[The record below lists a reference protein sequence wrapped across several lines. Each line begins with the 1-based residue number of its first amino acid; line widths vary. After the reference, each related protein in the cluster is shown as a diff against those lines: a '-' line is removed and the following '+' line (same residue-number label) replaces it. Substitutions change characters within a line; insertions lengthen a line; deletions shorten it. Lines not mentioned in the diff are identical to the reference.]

1 MIGLINKIIPFSS
14 VDGPGNRTA
23 IFLQGCNFN
32 CIYCHNPETIKV
44 CSNCGLCINK
54 CPTKA
59 LDIKDGVIVWDKK
72 KCCNCDEC
80 IKVCKNNSTPKIQ
93 RYTADEVIDEI
104 LNYKPFIQGI
114 TVSGG
119 ECTLQDRFLIELFT
133 KAKEKG
139 LTCFI
144 DSNGSKDFSKMKE
157 LLELCDGVML
167 DVKSFNNNNHKE
179 HIKFDNSIVLKNLE
193 YLASI
198 NKLYEVRTVVVPE
211 VFNNEET
218 VREVSK
224 IITRYDKDIRYK
236 IIAFRNSGVRKSFS
250 DLKSPSNFL
259 MQRLKEI
266 SEEIGCNNIII
277 V

>member
-44 CSNCGLCINK
+44 CSNCGLCINE

-59 LDIKDGVIVWDKK
+59 LDIKDSVIVWDKK
-72 KCCNCDEC
+72 KCCNCDGC
-80 IKVCKNNSTPKIQ
+80 IKVCQNNSTPKIQ
-93 RYTADEVIDEI
+93 RYTADEVIYEI

-133 KAKEKG
+133 KAKEIG

-179 HIKFDNSIVLKNLE
+179 YIKFDNSIVLKNLE
-193 YLASI
+193 YLASV

-236 IIAFRNSGVRKSFS
+236 IIAFRNIGVRESFS
-250 DLKSPSNFL
+250 DLKSPSDFL
-259 MQRLKEI
+259 MQGLKEI